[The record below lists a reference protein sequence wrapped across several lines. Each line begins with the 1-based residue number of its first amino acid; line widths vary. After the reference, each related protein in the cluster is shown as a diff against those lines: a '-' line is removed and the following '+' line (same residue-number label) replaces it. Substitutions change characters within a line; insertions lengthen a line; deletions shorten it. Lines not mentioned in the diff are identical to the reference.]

1 MSSDNNLEQL
11 ENAIILF
18 EKYGLVG
25 RDAKTVYL

>member
-18 EKYGLVG
+18 EKDGLVS